1 VFEAGQNVFSAIHGN
16 GVVTS
21 VIVHEDVFY
30 PVHVKFDSGA
40 TEYYRLDGKLFI
52 LAEQPDL
59 APRP

>member
-1 VFEAGQNVFSAIHGN
+1 MFQVGQPVFSAIHGN

-21 VIVHEDVFY
+21 VIRDEDVFY

-40 TEYYRLDGKLFI
+40 TEVYRLDGKLFI

-59 APRP
+59 APK

>member
-1 VFEAGQNVFSAIHGN
+1 MFEAGQNVFSVIHGN

-21 VIVHEDVFY
+21 VVVHEGVFY

-40 TEYYRLDGKLFI
+40 TEVYRLDGKLFV
-52 LAEQPDL
+52 LAELPDL